1 MANEALTTVADLKTY
16 LGVTG
21 ATYDTLLGA
30 ILDGVEEAVGR
41 FCRPAVRESANNP
54 LTSYSDTEYYSGD
67 GFEDLYLRR
76 FPVTAITSVKVDRGG
91 YFGYGAD
98 AFGSD
103 SEWTIGSE
111 FTPTFDV
118 ADLKNIGLL
127 KSLVRGGGPFPRAWP
142 NGIGNIQ
149 VVYTAGFATTPDDLA
164 MAIWQLAQRTWA
176 AQKTKLGELPVS
188 ETHSRYSYTLLTSGK
203 GAEVA
208 EIRETLMRYKA
219 KHQ

>member
-1 MANEALTTVADLKTY
+1 MATEALTTVAAVKTY
-16 LGVTG
+16 LGETG
-21 ATYDTLLGA
+21 STYDTLLGV

-67 GFEDLYLRR
+67 GFDELYLRR
-76 FPVTAITSVKVDRGG
+76 FPVTAITSVKVDSGG
-91 YFGYGAD
+91 YFGHGSGG
-98 AFGSD
+98 FGTD
-103 SEWTIGSE
+103 TEWTIGDE
-111 FTPTFDV
+111 FAPAFDY
-118 ADLKNIGLL
+118 ADLRNIGLL
-127 KSLVRGGGPFPRAWP
+127 KSLVRSTGPFGRAWP
-142 NGIGNIQ
+142 KGVGNIE
-149 VVYTAGFATTPDDLA
+149 VVYTAGFSTTPDDLA